1 MIPARVTAVR
11 PHDNHARCAINTWS
25 NDDVWCRVVA
35 VVIRAR
41 ISIRVWIVI
50 GTPDHD
56 VTAEV
61 WIPKTQ
67 RNTHAAL
74 RLCDTSR
81 EAKQESN
88 DDEYAFHGSSL
99 VRPD

>member
-1 MIPARVTAVR
+1 M
-11 PHDNHARCAINTWS
+11 
-25 NDDVWCRVVA
+25 
-35 VVIRAR
+35 
-41 ISIRVWIVI
+41 VI

-61 WIPKTQ
+61 WVPKTQ
-67 RNTHAAL
+67 RNTHAGL

-81 EAKQESN
+81 EAKQESD